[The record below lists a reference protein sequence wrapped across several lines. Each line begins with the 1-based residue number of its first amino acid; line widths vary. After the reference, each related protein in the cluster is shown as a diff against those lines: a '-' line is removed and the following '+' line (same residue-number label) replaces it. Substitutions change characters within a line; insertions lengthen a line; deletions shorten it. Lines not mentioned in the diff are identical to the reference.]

1 MDIIQEL
8 KSKNLLDYIEGQ
20 IGEKASHAGSGTY
33 RFKHCPICGKG
44 DHFNINTHNNLWN
57 TFGNCGGGSIIDFY
71 MTYFGADKQT
81 AIKELCNDFNI
92 NFETK
97 GAKNMNKENI
107 KTEVKQ
113 VQESAKTTKEIDLTS
128 IINNYYTLSKSDYMY
143 FGERL
148 LKNFEYEDKI
158 ITDNFNRLVSTNK
171 FLVGDPKEIFKD
183 NLNLVPG
190 LYNINSYEY
199 VIPVWENGKVVNCIL
214 RRNDKK
220 STENKKTLNLK
231 GPRVRFINGDHL
243 KQPKGFIFITEGIFD
258 CLSIEC
264 LGYKSI
270 CLNSVHMANKMIT
283 LIKSY
288 AVDIVKNEK
297 GEIIKETP
305 NNYFKDTKFILAL
318 DNDTDGVNATKKLSE
333 GLTNLNIDNFSLT
346 VDSKYKDINEYYLN
360 DLDGLRDEIEICT
373 KNINKNSAL
382 HFLDTGFYKTVDKYV
397 NYQKKRTGFKL
408 LDENLDGLM
417 PALYILGAG
426 SSLGKTTFML
436 QMADNI
442 ARNGN
447 DVLYF
452 SLEQSKFEL
461 ISKSLSRT
469 AWVELNEKVTAKQ
482 VMYNTDSE
490 ITSQCIDLYRP
501 TAERLFI
508 YEGNFNTTVKDI
520 ESKINSHISLTG
532 NKPVVII
539 DYLQVVQSEIV
550 GMSDK
555 ALIDNMV
562 TTLKRISRNLF
573 IPIFVISSLNRA
585 NYQNPMSYE
594 SFKES
599 GSIEYTADVLLGL
612 QYSIVHEI
620 QGLGEKKITQ
630 KRAEM
635 KRAISGDKEDNYRRD
650 IELVALKNRSGKQ
663 TFNISFSFYPGLNY
677 FHEKENQE
685 EELTQFIL

>member
-20 IGEKASHAGSGTY
+20 IGDKASHAGSGTY
-33 RFKHCPICGKG
+33 RFKHCPICSKG
-44 DHFNINTHNNLWN
+44 DHFNVNTHNNLWN

-71 MTYFGADKQT
+71 MAYFGADKQT
-81 AIKELCNDFNI
+81 AIKELCKDFNI

-113 VQESAKTTKEIDLTS
+113 VPEQSAKTTKEIDLTS
-128 IINNYYTLSKSDYMY
+128 IINDYYTTKQNNYNY
-143 FGERL
+143 FIERL
-148 LKNFEYEDKI
+148 LKNFDYDEQLILNNYD
-158 ITDNFNRLVSTNK
+158 RLVSTNK

-190 LYNINSYEY
+190 LNNINSYEY
-199 VIPVWENGKVVNCIL
+199 VIPIWENGKVVNCIL

-220 STENKKTLNLK
+220 STENVKTLNLK
-231 GPRVRFINGDHL
+231 GLEQKLFNSDYL
-243 KQPKGFIFITEGIFD
+243 KQSEKLIFVTEGVFD
-258 CLSIEC
+258 CLSIESI
-264 LGYKSI
+264 GYKSI
-270 CLNSVHMANKMIT
+270 CLNSVNMAQKFIN
-283 LIKSY
+283 L
-288 AVDIVKNEK
+288 VKENLK
-297 GEIIKETP
+297 TC
-305 NNYFKDTKFILAL
+305 KDTKFIIAL
-318 DNDTDGVNATKKLSE
+318 DNDTQGEKTTKKLSE
-333 GLTNLNIDNFSLT
+333 GLTNLNINNFSLT
-346 VDSKYKDINEYYLN
+346 VDSKYKDINDYYLN
-360 DLDGLRDEIEICT
+360 DLDGLRDEINICT

-550 GMSDK
+550 NMSDK
-555 ALIDNMV
+555 ALIDSMV
-562 TTLKRISRNLF
+562 TTLKRVSRNLF

-635 KRAISGDKEDNYRRD
+635 KKAISGDKEDNYRRD

-677 FHEKENQE
+677 FEEKEDQE

>member
-20 IGEKASHAGSGTY
+20 IGDKASHAGSGTY
-33 RFKHCPICGKG
+33 RFKHCPICSKG
-44 DHFNINTHNNLWN
+44 DHFNVNTHNNLWN

-71 MTYFGADKQT
+71 MAYFGADKQT
-81 AIKELCNDFNI
+81 AIKELCKDFNI

-113 VQESAKTTKEIDLTS
+113 VPEQSAKTTKEIDLTS
-128 IINNYYTLSKSDYMY
+128 IINDYYTTKQNNYNY
-143 FGERL
+143 FIERL
-148 LKNFEYEDKI
+148 LKNFDYDEQLILNNYD
-158 ITDNFNRLVSTNK
+158 RLVSTNK

-190 LYNINSYEY
+190 LNNINSYEY
-199 VIPVWENGKVVNCIL
+199 VIPIWENGKVVNCIL

-220 STENKKTLNLK
+220 STENVKTLNLK
-231 GPRVRFINGDHL
+231 GLEQKLFNSDYL
-243 KQPKGFIFITEGIFD
+243 KQSEKLIFVTEGVFD
-258 CLSIEC
+258 CLSIESI
-264 LGYKSI
+264 GYKSI
-270 CLNSVHMANKMIT
+270 CLNSVNMAQKFIN
-283 LIKSY
+283 L
-288 AVDIVKNEK
+288 VKENLK
-297 GEIIKETP
+297 TC
-305 NNYFKDTKFILAL
+305 KDTKFIIAL
-318 DNDTDGVNATKKLSE
+318 DNDTQGEKTTKKLSE
-333 GLTNLNIDNFSLT
+333 GLTNLNINNFSLT
-346 VDSKYKDINEYYLN
+346 VDSKYKDINDYYLN
-360 DLDGLRDEIEICT
+360 DLDGLRDEINICT

-550 GMSDK
+550 NMSDK
-555 ALIDNMV
+555 ALIDSMV
-562 TTLKRISRNLF
+562 TTLKRVSRNLF

-630 KRAEM
+630 KSR
-635 KRAISGDKEDNYRRD
+635 N
-650 IELVALKNRSGKQ
+650 
-663 TFNISFSFYPGLNY
+663 
-677 FHEKENQE
+677 EKGNQWRQGVQ
-685 EELTQFIL
+685 LQA